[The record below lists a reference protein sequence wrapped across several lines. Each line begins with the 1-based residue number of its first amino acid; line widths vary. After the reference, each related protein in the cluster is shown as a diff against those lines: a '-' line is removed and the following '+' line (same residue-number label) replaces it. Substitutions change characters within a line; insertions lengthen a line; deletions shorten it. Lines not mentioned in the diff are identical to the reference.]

1 MYTLQQQ
8 VFTLSFLAN
17 AVDGKTGSVATL
29 EADAA
34 AVIHEKLSNPTVVAQ
49 IGSSWRIIWGPIV
62 VQEPGSDVADN
73 AMVVYRG
80 SSAGEPV
87 YVVGIAATNAG
98 SKFDQDEEDRDV
110 GTTVPFDGNGA
121 WIAAGTSVGVQ
132 NLKAMTDPAGGS
144 LQSFLQSQAASNA
157 TLIFAGHSL
166 GGALSPTLALDL
178 VVNEGFAP
186 ANWKDVFVYPS
197 AGPTPGN
204 QRFHD
209 LFASTFVQQPSA
221 AEAWNAWNMDV
232 VNSLDIVPRA
242 WNQLPS
248 LPALYPRLPAK
259 DAAEVLGLVTAV
271 IAKDRLSTTNVY
283 ATLPT
288 SSFTGQF
295 NPSAPPKPGARLLPL
310 PTYVQGYSDQAF
322 YQHIAAYLE
331 TIVPELAP
339 VLGQT

>member
-1 MYTLQQQ
+1 MYTLHQQ
-8 VFTLSFLAN
+8 VFTLSFLSN
-17 AVDGKTGSVATL
+17 AADKQTGSVANL
-29 EADAA
+29 QAKAA
-34 AVIHEKLSNPTVVAQ
+34 SVINEKLSNPAVVAQ
-49 IGSSWRIIWGPIV
+49 LGSSWQIVWGPIV
-62 VQEPGSDVADN
+62 FQEPASNVADN

-80 SSAGEPV
+80 TNAEGPV

-98 SKFDQDEEDRDV
+98 SQFDQDQEDRNV
-110 GTTVPFDGNGA
+110 GSTVPFDGNGA
-121 WIAAGTSVGVQ
+121 WIAAGTSEGVQ

-144 LQSFLQSQAASNA
+144 LQSFLESQAASKA

-178 VVNEGFAP
+178 VVNHGFARTK
-186 ANWKDVFVYPS
+186 WQDVFVYPS

-204 QRFHD
+204 QAFRE
-209 LFASTFVQQPSA
+209 LFANTFVPQTA

-242 WNQLPS
+242 WSQLPS
-248 LPALYPRLPAK
+248 LPTLYPYPAA
-259 DAAEVLGLVTAV
+259 DAEVLVLVNTLIV
-271 IAKDRLSTTNVY
+271 EDELSTTNLY

-295 NPSAPPKPGARLLPL
+295 NPSPPPVPGARLLPL
-310 PTYVQGYSDQAF
+310 PVYVPNYSDQAY

-331 TIVPELAP
+331 TIVPELVP
-339 VLGQT
+339 VLQ

>member
-8 VFTLSFLAN
+8 VFALSFLSN
-17 AVDGKTGSVATL
+17 AADQQTGSVADL
-29 EADAA
+29 QANAA
-34 AVIHEKLSNPTVVAQ
+34 GVINEKLTNPAVVAQ
-49 IGSSWRIIWGPIV
+49 LGSSWKIVWGPIV
-62 VQEPGSDVADN
+62 FQEPASDVADN
-73 AMVVYRG
+73 AMVVYQG
-80 SSAGEPV
+80 TGAVGPV

-98 SKFDQDEEDRDV
+98 SQFDQDVEDRDV
-110 GTTVPFDGNGA
+110 GSTVPFDGNGA

-144 LQSFLQSQAASNA
+144 LQSFLESRAASNA

-178 VVNEGFAP
+178 VVNQGLDRTK
-186 ANWKDVFVYPS
+186 WKDVFVYPS

-204 QRFHD
+204 PAFRD
-209 LFASTFVQQPSA
+209 LFAATFAQQAA

-242 WNQLPS
+242 WSQLPS
-248 LPALYPRLPAK
+248 LPALYPYPAAVRAAIQVMV
-259 DAAEVLGLVTAV
+259 DALIV
-271 IAKDRLSTTNVY
+271 KDRLSTTNVY

-288 SSFTGQF
+288 SSFTGKV
-295 NPSAPPKPGARLLPL
+295 NPSPPPVPGARLLPL
-310 PTYVQGYSDQAF
+310 PVYVPKYSDQAH

-331 TIVPELAP
+331 TIVPELVP
-339 VLGQT
+339 VLQR